1 MNWQTTGYITYQQSG
16 RSALCTAIPK
26 SLTRADGI
34 SGLLSQA
41 EAISKYPQFSTTHWT
56 QSPNVHL
63 AAQRAVRSVMRSDD
77 EDKTLLMILELA
89 GLNLDSLVQ
98 KGGEKDKEDR
108 QYDVSD
114 GAATLTREISH
125 RWKQRRYE
133 VDFRVDGD

>member
-77 EDKTLLMILELA
+77 EDKTLDATIGIVA
-89 GLNLDSLVQ
+89 PPFGNN
-98 KGGEKDKEDR
+98 DR
-108 QYDVSD
+108 ERLTHPMPQRA
-114 GAATLTREISH
+114 AATLAPAYSSETNYQVV
-125 RWKQRRYE
+125 K
-133 VDFRVDGD
+133 